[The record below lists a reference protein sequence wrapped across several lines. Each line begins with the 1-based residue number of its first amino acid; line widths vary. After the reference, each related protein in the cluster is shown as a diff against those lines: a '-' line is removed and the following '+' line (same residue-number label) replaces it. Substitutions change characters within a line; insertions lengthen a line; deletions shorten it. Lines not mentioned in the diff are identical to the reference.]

1 MSATS
6 RKAYLVIT
14 CTFLLGLFIGLII
27 SPLVWRQSPAAPPNL
42 SGMVDELSVELSLTP
57 DQRQQVEKILVD
69 TRQQFQDLRKQY
81 HPQMMQIRDSSHE
94 KISSLLTPEQKVRF
108 DEWKQRQDAKRDRRR
123 NEESPKER
131 R

>member
-14 CTFLLGLFIGLII
+14 CTFLLGLFVGLII

-57 DQRQQVEKILVD
+57 DQRQQVDVYEELYWRVLLAAGIVLCVGMLLLR
-69 TRQQFQDLRKQY
+69 TRLELAWS
-81 HPQMMQIRDSSHE
+81 IAG
-94 KISSLLTPEQKVRF
+94 ISGVLLLIGSLF
-108 DEWKQRQDAKRDRRR
+108 
-123 NEESPKER
+123 
-131 R
+131 